1 MGHIESKLLTP
12 IFVRIDNLNISNGR
26 FLMTDKNNPI
36 NTLEIEKIN
45 LDASDFFVVN
55 DEVEAVLKNLK
66 FDSKDH
72 GQSIS
77 TKWIFIITLVF

>member
-1 MGHIESKLLTP
+1 
-12 IFVRIDNLNISNGR
+12 
-26 FLMTDKNNPI
+26 MTDKNNPI

-72 GQSIS
+72 GQINLNEMDFYYNPCVLDIS
-77 TKWIFIITLVF
+77 SLNYHHLRVK